1 MHLTAMGA
9 GLLFQGKEG
18 LRKPQVRQCFG
29 VPKQLHSA
37 RMLGSLRRLKLL
49 YFCSMIFGYEVLNQG
64 RGREEIRPASR
75 DLFFSCS
82 EPALFWVSEVFIQ
95 LFVKIK
101 LAFSRGTGG
110 HLGLRSCS
118 TGRADVKSTSKVGVQ
133 HGQPWSQHPTSAAF
147 LPPSPLSLDT
157 PSAFIRRPPPKRQ
170 AIPTLC
176 LFLPLETRSE
186 AQVFMNEVNHL
197 PPGFCK
203 HGPYPCPQ
211 TRAPARLLQ
220 TSLPLFPERRAMDL
234 AQPPW
239 PTACLATL
247 HQGWTEAVAFI
258 EGSEGGRKQPLVD
271 SGGGGK
277 HTNKP
282 QTPTTFNYHLCAPP
296 PLAPAVAGVPAL
308 ACLEL

>member
-9 GLLFQGKEG
+9 GLLFQGKKG
-18 LRKPQVRQCFG
+18 LRKRQVRPCFG

-37 RMLGSLRRLKLL
+37 RMLGSLQRLKLL

-64 RGREEIRPASR
+64 RGREQIRPASR

-82 EPALFWVSEVFIQ
+82 APALFWVSEVFVQ

-110 HLGLRSCS
+110 HLGLRSRS
-118 TGRADVKSTSKVGVQ
+118 TGRADVKSTSMVGVQ
-133 HGQPWSQHPTSAAF
+133 NDQPRSQHPTSAAF

-176 LFLPLETRSE
+176 LSLPLETRSE

-211 TRAPARLLQ
+211 PRAPDFPTLL
-220 TSLPLFPERRAMDL
+220 PRAPGDG
-234 AQPPW
+234 PGTT
-239 PTACLATL
+239 PTANCVSYHPTSRLDRSCRL
-247 HQGWTEAVAFI
+247 HR
-258 EGSEGGRKQPLVD
+258 RKQEGENNLLLTQW
-271 SGGGGK
+271 GGKK
-277 HTNKP
+277 HTNQP

-296 PLAPAVAGVPAL
+296 PLAPAGAGVPAL